1 LKLLL
6 ATTSRGK
13 LREQRE
19 ALSGLGIELPSLE
32 DFPDLETPEELG
44 SSFRENAALKALHY
58 HACTGLPAVSED
70 AGLVV
75 DALGGAPGL
84 ASARFLSRDTRYREK
99 NLRILELL
107 RDVPEGGRTARY
119 VSALALADEGKIV
132 FEFEAICEGLIALE
146 PSGEGGFGYDPIFF
160 YPPLGKTMAEIPAA
174 EKNRVSHRGKAFA
187 ALKTYLERSW
197 NFDAKSRPAL

>member
-19 ALSGLGIELPSLE
+19 LLEGLDLEILSLE
-32 DFPDLETPEELG
+32 DFPQLEAPAELG
-44 SSFRENAALKALHY
+44 SSFRENAVEKAIYY
-58 HACTGLPAVSED
+58 HARIGLPAVSED

-75 DALGGAPGL
+75 DALDGAPGL

-107 RDVPEGGRTARY
+107 RDVPENDRTARY
-119 VSALALADEGKIV
+119 VSALALADGGKIV
-132 FEFEAICEGLIALE
+132 FEYEATCEGLIASE

-160 YPPLGKTMAEIPAA
+160 YPPLGKTMAEISPA

-187 ALKTYLERSW
+187 ALKAYLGRVE
-197 NFDAKSRPAL
+197 L